1 MSWNSR
7 LTYAGV
13 SSRITKLAVPIA
25 VGGRGLQ
32 EHREGNEYGAYFMR
46 PVSLD
51 AAGKIVVSPT
61 SENVGHP
68 TPDYEGSLS
77 NNLTFLNDKL
87 SFFTQF
93 GYSGGN
99 KMINYTEVYQ
109 CRTAF
114 GTCAARYDRD
124 ASGQLTPLG
133 KLKSDPAANFQPYMF
148 LYDGGYVRLRT
159 ISLSYL
165 VPQRIAST
173 LGASSAN
180 LSLTGTNFR
189 LWTDYPGT
197 DPEVNSQGRQ
207 NASSRDFLSLGQP
220 RSLTFSLRLAF

>member
-1 MSWNSR
+1 M
-7 LTYAGV
+7 
-13 SSRITKLAVPIA
+13 K
-25 VGGRGLQ
+25 
-32 EHREGNEYGAYFMR
+32 

-51 AAGKIVVSPT
+51 ASGNVVVAPT
-61 SENVGHP
+61 ALNVGHP

-93 GYSGGN
+93 GFSGGN
-99 KMINYTEVYQ
+99 KMIDYTEVYQ

-114 GTCAARYDRD
+114 GTCPAKYERD
-124 ASGQLTPLG
+124 AAGALTPTA

-148 LYDGGYVRLRT
+148 LYDGDFVRLRT
-159 ISLSYL
+159 ISMSYIL
-165 VPQRIAST
+165 PSRVASMI
-173 LGASSAN
+173 GGSSATA
-180 LSLTGTNFR
+180 SLIGNNFG

-207 NASSRDFLSLGQP
+207 NASARDFLSLGQP
-220 RSLTFSLRLAF
+220 RSVTFSLRLAF